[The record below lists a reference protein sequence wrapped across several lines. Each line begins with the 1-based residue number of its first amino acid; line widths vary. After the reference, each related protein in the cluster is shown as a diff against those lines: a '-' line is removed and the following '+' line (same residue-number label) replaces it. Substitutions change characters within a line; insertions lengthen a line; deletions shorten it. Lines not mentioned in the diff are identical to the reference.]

1 MDEPLVLLP
10 GMMCDAR
17 LFHPQI
23 ELFSSNRSLM
33 VMELKGKK
41 TMAGLAKSVLERAPE
56 RFALAGLSMGGIVA
70 MEIIRQEPDRVT
82 RLALMDTN
90 PLADPPEKAAQ
101 RKSQINRVMA
111 GALRSVMRDE
121 IKPNYLCHASKSHDI
136 LKICMDMAQDLGPK
150 VFQDQSSALQNRPDQ
165 CNTLQLVN
173 VPSLV
178 LCGNDDQLCPISRHI
193 LMRDLI
199 KGSRLEIIPNAGH
212 LPTLEQPEL
221 TNRKLEEWLKQ

>member
-1 MDEPLVLLP
+1 MNEPLVLLP

-23 ELFSSNRSLM
+23 ELLSSNRSLI

-41 TMAGLAKSVLERAPE
+41 TMAGLAKSVLERAPAH
-56 RFALAGLSMGGIVA
+56 FALAGLSMGGIVA

-121 IKPNYLCHASKSHDI
+121 IKPNYLCQASKSHDI
-136 LKICMDMAQDLGPK
+136 LNICMDMAQDLGPE

-165 CNTLQLVN
+165 CNTLQSVN
-173 VPSLV
+173 VPSLI
-178 LCGNDDQLCPISRHI
+178 LCGENDQLCPVSRHI
-193 LMRDLI
+193 LMHDLI
-199 KGSRLEIIPNAGH
+199 SGSRLEIIPRAGH

>member
-41 TMAGLAKSVLERAPE
+41 TMIGLAKSVLERAPE

-178 LCGNDDQLCPISRHI
+178 LCGENDQLCPVSRHI
-193 LMRDLI
+193 LMHDLI
-199 KGSRLEIIPNAGH
+199 NGSRLEIIPRAGH

-221 TNRKLEEWLKQ
+221 TNRKLKEWLKQ

>member
-1 MDEPLVLLP
+1 LKLKYLTVTKIFHFLHFLGLDNSERRSAYVEATKKMPLKQL
-10 GMMCDAR
+10 
-17 LFHPQI
+17 
-23 ELFSSNRSLM
+23 
-33 VMELKGKK
+33 
-41 TMAGLAKSVLERAPE
+41 SV
-56 RFALAGLSMGGIVA
+56 VTC

-90 PLADPPEKAAQ
+90 PLVDPPEKAAQ

-121 IKPNYLCHASKSHDI
+121 IKPNYLCQASKSHDI
-136 LKICMDMAQDLGPK
+136 LNICMDMAQDLGPE

-165 CNTLQLVN
+165 CNTLQSVN
-173 VPSLV
+173 VPSLI
-178 LCGNDDQLCPISRHI
+178 LCGENDQLCPVSRHI
-193 LMRDLI
+193 LMHDLI
-199 KGSRLEIIPNAGH
+199 SGSRLEIIPRAGH

>member
-136 LKICMDMAQDLGPK
+136 LNICMDMAQDLGPK

-178 LCGNDDQLCPISRHI
+178 LCGENDQLCPVSRHI
-193 LMRDLI
+193 LMHDLI
-199 KGSRLEIIPNAGH
+199 NGSRLEIIPRAGH

-221 TNRKLEEWLKQ
+221 TNRKLKEWLKQ